1 MKTVINEHG
10 CTTHPYGE
18 PSLDVTVPFTVNG
31 QNVTEQLT
39 QLTVANLNLSL
50 KVEELQNSV
59 VLLQNLLK
67 TTQEALETRLATLA
81 QLAAT
86 PSTSDTTT
94 VSSPTPKNGKKTTA
108 KTTSETTSETTTTTA

>member
-39 QLTVANLNLSL
+39 QLTVANLKLRL
-50 KVEELQNSV
+50 KVEELQNS
-59 VLLQNLLK
+59 LETLQKLLK
-67 TTQEALETRLATLA
+67 TTEEALETRFASLSV
-81 QLAAT
+81 AAT
-86 PSTSDTTT
+86 VKTEEQTAAAA
-94 VSSPTPKNGKKTTA
+94 KNGKKPA
-108 KTTSETTSETTTTTA
+108 VKTTSDSSTESATTTT